1 MGRVT
6 YNERDEREPRQKCN
20 FQAAGGTRGET
31 RDIVIAVVVVVVLLV
46 LVVVLVVVVEG
57 GTCLCDL
64 LCGKLLRVG
73 TFISVHTCR
82 ARA

>member
-1 MGRVT
+1 MT
-6 YNERDEREPRQKCN
+6 YNERDESKPRQECN
-20 FQAAGGTRGET
+20 FQAAGGAQGET
-31 RDIVIAVVVVVVLLV
+31 REIVIAVVVV
-46 LVVVLVVVVEG
+46 VVVVEG